1 MNTNIL
7 FKSIMFLGVFTMSV
21 TTAFAQDCGTFEA
34 FPGGAEEGKKTH
46 VLYRDLVEN
55 EKFDEAFPMWEKL
68 MQYSS
73 AGHVYH
79 FIDGV
84 TMYKAF
90 AERDTDNEE
99 LANEHKQKMVDLFE
113 QRMVCLSPE
122 RNDSGAVL
130 ENMAYSM
137 SEVGYE
143 DIDKTLATYEA
154 AIKANG
160 NKTSAYIL
168 AYYADH
174 AIFMYGNDV
183 LDKEKAR
190 DVYMTLEAI
199 KDANPEDT
207 DYAENWEYVVEY
219 YEPYLDYIFDCE
231 FFKAKLKPEYDANP
245 DDVTVYRT
253 ILKQLLQK
261 GCTAEDAFIAEMMA
275 KDKAAAAI
283 ERAAKMEEW
292 KTTNPDKVGAQMMS
306 EGKTDEAIP
315 YFQKALGM
323 DLDAERLAKVNY
335 NLGRIYHSKGQY
347 AKARG
352 YYNKAA
358 NLKSGW
364 GEPYIEIGK
373 MYAASVRSCGNNDG
387 FTMGMVVNA
396 AIDMWGK
403 AKSVDGSVAGEANSL
418 IAKYAGSVPTKED
431 GFTRGIKE
439 GGSASVGCWIGGN
452 ATVRLRK
459 QY

>member
-1 MNTNIL
+1 MNIKNSLKASLVIACAFFATN
-7 FKSIMFLGVFTMSV
+7 V
-21 TTAFAQDCGTFEA
+21 FAQDCAKFDA
-34 FPGGAEEGKKTH
+34 FPGGEEEGKKTH
-46 VLYRDLVEN
+46 VLYRDLIEKEN
-55 EKFDEAFPMWEKL
+55 YDEAFPMWEKL
-68 MQYSS
+68 MKHSPG
-73 AGHVYH
+73 GHVYH

-113 QRMVCLSPE
+113 QRMACE
-122 RNDSGAVL
+122 MYKEKGTVL
-130 ENMAYSM
+130 EAMAYSM

-143 DIDKTLATYEA
+143 DIDKTLAAYEA
-154 AIKANG
+154 VIKENG

-183 LDKEKAR
+183 LDKAKAR
-190 DVYMTLEAI
+190 DIYMTLEAI
-199 KDANPEDT
+199 KDANAEDE
-207 DYAENWEYVVEY
+207 DYAENWKYVVEY
-219 YEPYLDYIFDCE
+219 YEPYIDYIFDCD
-231 FFKAKLKPEYDANP
+231 FFKGRLKPEYDANP
-245 DDVTVYRT
+245 DDISVIRP

-261 GCTAEDAFIAEMMA
+261 GCTSEDPFIAEMMA
-275 KDKAAAAI
+275 KDKAAGAI

-292 KTTNPDKVGAQMMS
+292 KTTNPDKVGAQLMS

-323 DLDAERLAKVNY
+323 DFDSERLAKVNF
-335 NLGRIYHSKGQY
+335 NLGKIYHSKKQY

-352 YYNKAA
+352 FYRKAA

-364 GEPYIEIGK
+364 GTPYIEIGK
-373 MYAASVRSCGNNDG
+373 MYAASVRSCGDNDG
-387 FTMGMVVNA
+387 FKMGMVINA

-418 IAKYAGSVPTKED
+418 INKYSGSVPTKEN
-431 GFTRGIKE
+431 GFERGIKA
-439 GGSASVGCWIGGN
+439 GSSAPVGCWIGGS

>member
-1 MNTNIL
+1 MNIKNSLRASLVVSIAFFATN
-7 FKSIMFLGVFTMSV
+7 V
-21 TTAFAQDCGTFEA
+21 FAQDCAKFDA

-55 EKFDEAFPMWEKL
+55 EKYDEAFPMWEKL
-68 MQYSS
+68 MKSS
-73 AGHVYH
+73 PAGHVYH

-90 AERDTDNEE
+90 AERNAEDEGK
-99 LANEHKQKMVDLFE
+99 ANEYKQKMVDLFE
-113 QRMVCLSPE
+113 QRMACMSEE
-122 RNDSGAVL
+122 RKDKGAVL

-154 AIKANG
+154 VIKENG

-183 LDKEKAR
+183 LDKAKAR
-190 DVYMTLEAI
+190 DVYTTLESI
-199 KDANPEDT
+199 KDANSDNEE
-207 DYAENWEYVVEY
+207 YAENWKYVVEY
-219 YEPYLDYIFDCE
+219 YEPYIDYIFDCD
-231 FFKAKLKPEYDANP
+231 FFKNRLKPEYDANP
-245 DDVTVYRT
+245 DDVAVFRP
-253 ILKQLLQK
+253 ILKKLLQK
-261 GCTAEDAFIAEMMA
+261 GCTQDDPFIAAMMA
-275 KDKAAAAI
+275 KDKDAGAK
-283 ERAAKMEEW
+283 ERAIKMEEW
-292 KTTNPDKVGAQMMS
+292 KTTNPDKVGHQLMS
-306 EGKTDEAIP
+306 ERKTTEAKS
-315 YFQKALGM
+315 YFEKALGM
-323 DLDAERLAKVNY
+323 NLDAERLSKVNFS
-335 NLGRIYHSKGQY
+335 LGRIYHSEKQY
-347 AKARG
+347 GKARG
-352 YYNKAA
+352 YYKTAA
-358 NLKSGW
+358 SLRSGW

-403 AKSVDGSVAGEANSL
+403 AKSVDGSVAGEATTL
-418 IAKYAGSVPTKED
+418 INKYSASVPTKED
-431 GFTRGIKE
+431 GFARGIKQ
-439 GGSASVGCWIGGN
+439 GGSASVGCWIGGS
-452 ATVRLRK
+452 ATVRLRS